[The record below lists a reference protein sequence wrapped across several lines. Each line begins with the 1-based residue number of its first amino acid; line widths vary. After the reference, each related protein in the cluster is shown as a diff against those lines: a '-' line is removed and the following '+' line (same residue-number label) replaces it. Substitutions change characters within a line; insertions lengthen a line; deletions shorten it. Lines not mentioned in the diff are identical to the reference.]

1 MKKPILLIAILLVIV
16 LTLSLVRIYIS
27 NQIATSGVV
36 LGQVQSEIDSYKT
49 QNILLS
55 EKLYTQS
62 SLTNIA
68 EEAAKD
74 GYVTQGSD
82 FVLNGQVPVAYKQ

>member
-68 EEAAKD
+68 KEAAKE
-74 GYVTQGSD
+74 GYVAQSSD